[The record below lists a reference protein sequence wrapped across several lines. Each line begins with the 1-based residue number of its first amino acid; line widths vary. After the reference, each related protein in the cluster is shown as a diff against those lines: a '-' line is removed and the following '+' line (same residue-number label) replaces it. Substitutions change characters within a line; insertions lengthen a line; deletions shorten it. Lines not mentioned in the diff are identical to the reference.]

1 MVELQIVVRNGST
14 VKGYRYRCTCRNF
27 CLTVFQLNCQRST
40 IGSNNGDRSI
50 LYGQVSASPTGIER
64 DAIDVCKQLCIRI
77 SGLAVCIGIPTGKG
91 GGGVTRF
98 GRCAKRRNFCA
109 VVNFFRLA
117 LVTIYESHVNGGNNA
132 FVRYASSAQFRL

>member
-40 IGSNNGDRSI
+40 IGSNNGDRAV
-50 LYGQVSASPTGIER
+50 LYGQIRGGPTGIER
-64 DAIDVCKQLCIRI
+64 GAIDVCKQLCIRI
-77 SGLAVCIGIPTGKG
+77 SVLAGWIGIPTFK
-91 GGGVTRF
+91 GVTRF
-98 GRCAKRRNFCA
+98 DRFVFVKCRNVCA
-109 VVNFFRLA
+109 VVNFFRRDR
-117 LVTIYESHVNGGNNA
+117 VTIYESHINGGNNA